1 VLPTPLVLATNLPLP
16 TAERFCS
23 LPRGWATYTAQV
35 GDTLYDIA
43 EAAGRSIEEL
53 LDQNCL
59 LSIDEITPGMSIY
72 VPFALP
78 VPLPTVAPVAA
89 PNELPEAVGCTSP
102 GVRIIAPG
110 AGQAVTGVFALVGAA
125 SLPPSG
131 SYTVEVRADSVT
143 TYTLYGGGRESVIG
157 GALAQINS
165 DLFGDGLYWIR
176 LVVRDAS
183 QTPTQSCAIPV
194 IFR

>member
-23 LPRGWATYTAQV
+23 LPRGWTTYTAQV

-43 EAAGRSIEEL
+43 EAAERSIEEL

-59 LSIDEITPGMSIY
+59 LSTDEITPGMSIY

-78 VPLPTVAPVAA
+78 VPLPTVAPMAA
-89 PNELPEAVGCTSP
+89 PNELPQAVGCTSP

-110 AGQAVTGVFALVGAA
+110 AGQAVSGVFALVGAA
-125 SLPPSG
+125 SLPLSG

-143 TYTLYGGGRESVIG
+143 SYTLYSGGRESVIG

-165 DLFGDGLYWIR
+165 ELFGNGLYWIR
-176 LVVRDAS
+176 LVVLDAS
-183 QTPTQSCAIPV
+183 ETPTQSCAIPV